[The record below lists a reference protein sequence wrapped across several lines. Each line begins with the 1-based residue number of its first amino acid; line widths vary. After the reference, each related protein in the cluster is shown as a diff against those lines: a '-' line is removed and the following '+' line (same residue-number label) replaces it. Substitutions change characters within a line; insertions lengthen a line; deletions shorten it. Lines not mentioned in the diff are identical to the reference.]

1 MELNNITSELGNLLT
16 TISDITDV
24 EYAIFSSNA
33 ELLTGTPKYLQIK
46 GRNVHFDSINEVLV
60 QGNVIVHKPGMM
72 QSCMGCRFANNCPST
87 IELLL
92 SVDILGEPIGVVSMT
107 SFSKE
112 GHNRIEKNIRKYLN
126 VLQGIRDLIVIMASS
141 NAQSNHNLMLHSVI
155 DGLMATQDAQYLI
168 IDKNGFVLHR
178 NEVDNIAQTV
188 CLQNANNIDYVLPAQ
203 ISNWVRGVQTYKQ
216 KYFSLDHFCGTVFL
230 EPIFVDKTVFGY
242 IIRIEEDTV
251 DIESNQDVSLDS
263 IISRDEKMLDI
274 KEMIVKVANSK
285 SAVLITGETGTGKEM
300 VAKAIH
306 RASNCYDAPFIP
318 INCASIPD
326 SLFESELF
334 GYEEGAFTGARKG
347 GKPGILEMANN
358 GTVFF
363 DEIGEL
369 PVHLQSKLL
378 RVLQD
383 KTIRRVGGIVDI
395 PVKMRVISATNQN
408 LEDLINQEKFRED
421 LYYRLNVIPILI
433 PPLNQRKNDIE
444 PLAFHF
450 LEKHNRILGRKVKTI
465 GEMAL
470 KALINYPWP
479 GNIRELEN
487 ALEYSINMCTDSVI
501 EVGDLPVKMRSKTLQ
516 NLSIHEE
523 KELFEKQRL
532 IELMD
537 MYGNDGQAKKIIAK
551 EMNISIRTLYRK
563 LKNHQLA

>member
-1 MELNNITSELGNLLT
+1 MELHKITNELGNLLT

-33 ELLTGTPKYLQIK
+33 ELLTGTTKYLQIK

-72 QSCMGCRFANNCPST
+72 QSCVGCRFANNCPST

-92 SVDILGEPIGVVSMT
+92 SVDILGKPIGVVSMT

-141 NAQSNHNLMLHSVI
+141 NAQSNHNLMLHSII
-155 DGLMATQDAQYLI
+155 DGLMATQNAQYLI

-178 NEVDNIAQTV
+178 NEVDNVVQTV
-188 CLQNANNIDYVLPAQ
+188 CLQNANNIDYVLPPQ
-203 ISNWVRGVQTYKQ
+203 IAEWVRGVQTYKQ

-230 EPIFVDKTVFGY
+230 EPIFVDRTVFGY
-242 IIRIEEDTV
+242 IIRIEEDIE
-251 DIESNQDVSLDS
+251 DIDGLQEVSLDS
-263 IISRDEKMLDI
+263 IVSRDENMLGI

-285 SAVLITGETGTGKEM
+285 SAVLLTGETGTGKEM

-318 INCASIPD
+318 INCANIPD
-326 SLFESELF
+326 TLFESELF

-369 PVHLQSKLL
+369 PIHLQSKLL

-408 LEDLINQEKFRED
+408 LEDLISQEKFRED
-421 LYYRLNVIPILI
+421 LYYRLNVIPIKL
-433 PPLNQRKNDIE
+433 PPLNQRKSDIE

-450 LEKHNRILGRKVKTI
+450 LEKHNKILGRKVETIDKT
-465 GEMAL
+465 AL
-470 KALINYPWP
+470 GILINYPWP

-487 ALEYSINMCTDSVI
+487 ALEYSINMCTDNVI
-501 EVGDLPVKMRSKTLQ
+501 GLNDLPEKLRIKTAQ
-516 NLSIHEE
+516 TLSIDEE
-523 KELFEKQRL
+523 KGLVEKQRI
-532 IELMD
+532 IELMNL
-537 MYGNDGQAKKIIAK
+537 YGNDVQAKKIIAK
-551 EMNISIRTLYRK
+551 EMNISVRTLYRK
-563 LKNHQLA
+563 LKSHHLA